1 LAARAQSVAL
11 DVCNTGAIDIDVF
24 VSSARAA
31 NVTANRCA
39 DRRDESSPQRSRKR
53 RSPSNAHAIS

>member
-1 LAARAQSVAL
+1 VAL

-39 DRRDESSPQRSRKR
+39 DRRDE
-53 RSPSNAHAIS
+53 